1 MKEPNG
7 LHIRNPCL
15 QDRDAYLEMADEF
28 HQAGEDGW
36 PYGASSVDDLA
47 MVDFPAFIS
56 RCKDY
61 KNGNNLKP
69 GLVAASLWL
78 LMEGDRLLGV
88 SSLRHELNEY
98 LFNIGGHIGYCIRPA
113 GRGRGYMKRFL
124 PLVLAEAA
132 KRGISRALIS
142 CQRSNIAS
150 EKVIRSAGGA
160 FEDERSDPD
169 DGKIV
174 KRFWVAIEASGA

>member
-1 MKEPNG
+1 MNEPNG
-7 LHIRNPCL
+7 LHIRCPCL

-28 HQAGEDGW
+28 HQAGEEGW
-36 PYGASSVDDLA
+36 PYGASCIDDLA
-47 MVDFPAFIS
+47 VVDFPAFVT
-56 RCKDY
+56 RCEDY
-61 KNGNNLKP
+61 REGSNLKP
-69 GLVAASLWL
+69 GLVPASLLL

-98 LFNIGGHIGYCIRPA
+98 LLNIGGHIGYCIRPS

-124 PLVLAEAA
+124 PLVLAEAGG
-132 KRGISRALIS
+132 RGISRALIS
-142 CQRSNIAS
+142 CERSNIAS

-160 FEDERSDPD
+160 FEDERSDPG

-174 KRFWVAIEASGA
+174 KRFWVATEASGA